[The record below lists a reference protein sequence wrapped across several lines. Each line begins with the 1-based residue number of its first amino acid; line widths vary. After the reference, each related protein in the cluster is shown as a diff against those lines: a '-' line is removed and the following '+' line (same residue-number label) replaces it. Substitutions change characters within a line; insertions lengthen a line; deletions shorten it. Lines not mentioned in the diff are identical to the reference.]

1 MDEFIILRSGRLR
14 AVNDDQDQIGVGER
28 FHGFAD
34 ADGLGF
40 VKRTANAR
48 RVYQSYGDTAQTN
61 GLADQIPC
69 GARRGS
75 DDGALP
81 LNQAVKQAR
90 LPYVGPAHDGQGE
103 ALVHDFAVSEARGKL
118 LQWSADRRDVL
129 EDCGMGHDGNVV
141 FREVDARLQQRN
153 QLNQFL
159 LNWLKA
165 LGKSSVKL
173 LRRNFRLIQSLRVDK
188 VADRFGLREVNASM
202 EKGSHGEL
210 ARFG

>member
-1 MDEFIILRSGRLR
+1 MDEFIIFGRARLR
-14 AVNDDQDQIGVGER
+14 AFNDYKDQIGVGER

-48 RVYQSYGDTAQTN
+48 RVYEFYRDTAQTN
-61 GLADQIPC
+61 GLADQIPR

-75 DDGALP
+75 DNRALT
-81 LNQAVKQAR
+81 LDQTVKQAR
-90 LPYVGPAHDGQGE
+90 LPYVGATHNGQGE
-103 ALVHDFAVSEARGKL
+103 AFVHDFAVSEAGGQL
-118 LQWSADRRDVL
+118 LERSAERSDVL
-129 EDCGMGHDGNVV
+129 EDCGSGHDGNVV
-141 FREVDARLQQRN
+141 LREVDARLQQRN
-153 QLNQFL
+153 QLNQLL
-159 LNWLKA
+159 LNRLQA

-188 VADRFGLREVNASM
+188 VADRFGLREVNASP